1 MLRVWSK
8 RTEIASL
15 NAKRCLSCDEGH
27 RTLANSC
34 MRKEAI
40 KKTREEAIKEEERK
54 EMAIKRVAEQTAKQ
68 TIAATQNA

>member
-1 MLRVWSK
+1 
-8 RTEIASL
+8 
-15 NAKRCLSCDEGH
+15 
-27 RTLANSC
+27 

-68 TIAATQNA
+68 TIAATQNAWLKPLIKETKEEKGEPQVILQLP